1 MERALSVLKSRF
13 WIICGPSCNWQ
24 IGTMKNI
31 ILICII
37 LHNMIVENE
46 RDTYN
51 GNIDVDYDHIGE
63 EISNIDVSHSVHLDF
78 VAYL

>member
-1 MERALSVLKSRF
+1 
-13 WIICGPSCNWQ
+13 
-24 IGTMKNI
+24 MKNI

-37 LHNMIVENE
+37 LHNMIIENE